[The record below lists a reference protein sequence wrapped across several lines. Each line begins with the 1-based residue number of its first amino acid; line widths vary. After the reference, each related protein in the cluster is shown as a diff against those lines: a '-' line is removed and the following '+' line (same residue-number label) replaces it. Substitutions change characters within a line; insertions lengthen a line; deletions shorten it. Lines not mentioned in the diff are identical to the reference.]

1 MSELDRVKREIADH
15 QKAITTIQDEARRAG
30 VPAGW
35 VR

>member
-1 MSELDRVKREIADH
+1 VRKEIADH
-15 QKAITTIQDEARRAG
+15 IKAVADIQEDARKAG